1 MSMLLIKKWWKTA
14 SAWCRQHWRWLL
26 FSFAFTVVYLLGRRK
41 SRVELIQAKLALKHY
56 EQEKNAIIKAYE
68 TEKKLR
74 EQAKNKYDNAM
85 KTVTEQYQGDFN
97 SLNMQKEAEIRKK
110 LKQAKNNPSE
120 IDRILE
126 EELGIK
132 NNE

>member
-1 MSMLLIKKWWKTA
+1 MLLIKKWWGIS
-14 SAWCRQHWRWLL
+14 SAWVRQHWRWFL
-26 FSFAFTVVYLLGRRK
+26 FALAFLVVYIVGRRK
-41 SRVELIQAKLALKHY
+41 SRVELLQAKLALRHY
-56 EQEKNAIIKAYE
+56 EDEKNAIIKAYE

-74 EQAKNKYDNAM
+74 EQAKQKYDNAM
-85 KTVTEQYQGDFN
+85 STVREKYKDDFN
-97 SLNMQKEAEIRKK
+97 SMNMQKEAEIRKK

-132 NNE
+132 QS

>member
-1 MSMLLIKKWWKTA
+1 MSWLLIKKWWDIA
-14 SAWCRQHWRWLL
+14 SVWCRQHWRWIL
-26 FSFAFTVVYLLGRRK
+26 FAFAFLVVYLLGRK
-41 SRVELIQAKLALKHY
+41 NSRVELLQAKLALRHY
-56 EQEKNAIIKAYE
+56 KDEKDAIIKAYE

-74 EQAKNKYDNAM
+74 EQAKEKYDNAM
-85 KTVTEQYQGDFN
+85 STVRQKYKDDFN
-97 SLNMQKEAEIRKK
+97 SMNMQKEAEIRKK

-132 NNE
+132 QS

>member
-1 MSMLLIKKWWKTA
+1 MSMLLIKKWWNIA
-14 SAWCRQHWRWLL
+14 SVWCRQHWRWIL
-26 FSFAFTVVYLLGRRK
+26 FAFAFLVVYLLGRK
-41 SRVELIQAKLALKHY
+41 NSRVELLQAKLALRHY
-56 EQEKNAIIKAYE
+56 KDEKDAIIKAYE

-74 EQAKNKYDNAM
+74 EQAKQKYDNAM
-85 KTVTEQYQGDFN
+85 STVREKYKDDFN
-97 SLNMQKEAEIRKK
+97 SMNMQKEAEIRKK

-132 NNE
+132 QS